1 MSGCPSVAKLPA
13 GIIADRVGIEDLGIL
28 RIAVEMLVKRFT
40 KPPVTRCIM
49 YTADSIARLVES
61 YTERVTYVIEVPE
74 GEFGAVNEA
83 VLRILRGLGHVEL
96 LYWKNQRYAILTPLG
111 EVVRDFVKD
120 ERIPENARLHALII
134 SSFPFSTKMRVVYG
148 LYYMHGV
155 GYGGFYATL
164 KDKIFRY
171 DWERKLLYYKG
182 VERPA
187 LEVLMEMAFTRA
199 GHSEKA
205 VSETEL
211 LTMLLDMYAQRFGG
225 KQRLNELF
233 RAVNHHLRFK
243 HHDKFD
249 FEVAAWEA
257 LGPGVYP
264 ILDKVLEEHGL
275 TSLRP
280 LIDRLEKEFAR
291 IEYTLYCL
299 CMMPMHL
306 S

>member
-1 MSGCPSVAKLPA
+1 MSGCPSVVKLPA
-13 GIIADRVGIEDLGIL
+13 GVIADRVRIEDLGIL
-28 RIAVEMLVKRFT
+28 RTTIEMLVKRFT

-61 YTERVTYVIEVPE
+61 YTERTTYVIEVPE

-83 VLRILRGLGHVEL
+83 VLRILRGLGHIEL

-111 EVVRDFVKD
+111 EAVRDFVKD

-171 DWERKLLYYKG
+171 DWERKLWYYEG
-182 VERPA
+182 VERLA
-187 LEVLMEMAFTRA
+187 LEVLMEMAFTQA

-211 LTMLLDMYAQRFGG
+211 LTMLLDTYAMQFGG
-225 KQRLNELF
+225 KHQLNELF

-243 HHDKFD
+243 HHDKFSY
-249 FEVAAWEA
+249 EVASWEA
-257 LGPGVYP
+257 LAVGFYLS
-264 ILDKVLEEHGL
+264 LDKALEKHGL
-275 TSLRP
+275 TALWP
-280 LIDRLEKEFAR
+280 LIDRLDKEFAS

-299 CMMPMHL
+299 YMLPKNIR
-306 S
+306 

>member
-13 GIIADRVGIEDLGIL
+13 GVIADRVRIEDLGIL
-28 RIAVEMLVKRFT
+28 RIVAEMLVKRFA
-40 KPPVTRCIM
+40 KPPVMRCIM
-49 YTADSIARLVES
+49 YTADSIARLIES
-61 YTERVTYVIEVPE
+61 YTERATYAIEVPE
-74 GEFGAVNEA
+74 GEFSALSEA
-83 VLRILRGLGHVEL
+83 MLRILRGLGHVEL

-111 EVVRDFVKD
+111 GVVRDFVKD

-134 SSFPFSTKMRVVYG
+134 SSFPFSAKMRVVYG
-148 LYYMHGV
+148 LYHMHGV

-164 KDKIFRY
+164 KDKIFQY
-171 DWERKLLYYKG
+171 DWERKRWHYEG
-182 VERPA
+182 VERLA
-187 LEVLMEMAFTRA
+187 LEVLMEMAFTQA

-211 LTMLLDMYAQRFGG
+211 LTMLLDMYAPRFGG

-243 HHDKFD
+243 HRDKFSFD
-249 FEVAAWEA
+249 VAAWEA

-264 ILDKVLEEHGL
+264 TLDKVLEEHGL
-275 TSLRP
+275 TSLWP
-280 LIDRLEKEFAR
+280 LIDRLEKEFAS

-299 CMMPMHL
+299 YTLPKYIR
-306 S
+306 